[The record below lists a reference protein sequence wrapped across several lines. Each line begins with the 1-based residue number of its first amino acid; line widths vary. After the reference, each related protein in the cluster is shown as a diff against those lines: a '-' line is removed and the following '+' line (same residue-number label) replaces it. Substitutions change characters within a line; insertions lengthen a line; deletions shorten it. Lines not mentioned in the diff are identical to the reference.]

1 MIYQTYWQYIVK
13 ITDGRDRTEVLL
25 ELLNEYNIP
34 TANAYQPL
42 CHQQEIYSGF
52 LSEHGFKKS
61 EDFITKIF
69 SLPMYVE
76 LEDEQVNYICDCI
89 EKL

>member
-1 MIYQTYWQYIVK
+1 MSSTKIY
-13 ITDGRDRTEVLL
+13 DE
-25 ELLNEYNIP
+25 
-34 TANAYQPL
+34 
-42 CHQQEIYSGF
+42 F
-52 LSEHGFKKS
+52 LSKKGFKKS